1 MLRRRTRVG
10 GLSLIAT
17 ALLALAAIVAGG
29 LAAAPRLAKAAPQSS
44 ASGPEVTYS
53 IQHDVSPAVRD
64 LPNLQQDAA
73 ITKERPLRIPHLDGS
88 EHVADLVAQT
98 SAPTPL
104 AGTVTGGFAGVGNG
118 DYGFT
123 PNAAPPDTN
132 LAVGSTQ
139 VVQWVN
145 ESFAVF
151 NKSTHALL
159 KGPVAGNSLWAGFG
173 GSCQTNNDGDPI
185 VQYDQVNGRWIFTQF
200 SVSTT
205 PFLQCVAVSKT
216 SDATGTFNRYS
227 FSYGNVQFIDYP
239 KLGVWPDGY
248 YITYNIFNNGQTFA
262 GPKTCAWDG
271 AAMRSGAATV
281 KQVCFQLSTSF
292 ASILP
297 ADLDGTTN
305 PPAGSPNF
313 QLGLGANALHVFK
326 FHVDFVNTAN
336 STYTGPTNIAVAAF
350 SQACGGGTCIPQSGT
365 SQKLDSLGDRLM
377 YRLAYRNRSGTQ
389 SLVVNHSI
397 TSGTH
402 TGVRWYE
409 VRVSSSGTPSL
420 FQQGTFAPT
429 TSFRWMGSIAM
440 DKLGNIAMGY
450 SVSSSTTHP
459 SIAITGRV
467 PTDPAGTMEA
477 ETVVKTGGGS
487 QLTNLNRWGDYSAMQ
502 IDPSDDCTFW
512 YTNEYL
518 KANGTFNWSTWIT
531 SFKMPGC

>member
-10 GLSLIAT
+10 GLSLVAA

-29 LAAAPRLAKAAPQSS
+29 LAVAPHLVKAAPRSS
-44 ASGPEVTYS
+44 VSGPEVTYS

-73 ITKERPLRIPHLDGS
+73 ITKEKPLRIPHLDGS

-104 AGTVTGGFAGVGNG
+104 AGTVTGVFAGVGNG

-173 GSCQTNNDGDPI
+173 GGCQTNNDGDPI

-205 PFLQCVAVSKT
+205 PFRQCVAVSKT

-271 AAMRSGAATV
+271 
-281 KQVCFQLSTSF
+281 
-292 ASILP
+292 P
-297 ADLDGTTN
+297 ARK
-305 PPAGSPNF
+305 S
-313 QLGLGANALHVFK
+313 
-326 FHVDFVNTAN
+326 
-336 STYTGPTNIAVAAF
+336 
-350 SQACGGGTCIPQSGT
+350 
-365 SQKLDSLGDRLM
+365 R
-377 YRLAYRNRSGTQ
+377 
-389 SLVVNHSI
+389 
-397 TSGTH
+397 
-402 TGVRWYE
+402 
-409 VRVSSSGTPSL
+409 
-420 FQQGTFAPT
+420 
-429 TSFRWMGSIAM
+429 
-440 DKLGNIAMGY
+440 
-450 SVSSSTTHP
+450 
-459 SIAITGRV
+459 
-467 PTDPAGTMEA
+467 
-477 ETVVKTGGGS
+477 
-487 QLTNLNRWGDYSAMQ
+487 
-502 IDPSDDCTFW
+502 
-512 YTNEYL
+512 
-518 KANGTFNWSTWIT
+518 
-531 SFKMPGC
+531 